1 MKQQKK
7 YKSRGR
13 NICNMQ
19 YFYFYAKNR
28 IKIEKI
34 LLSNILNEI
43 FFKLNTLFNVIF
55 YILIYIERK
64 LRAKFIISKNNC
76 WTV

>member
-1 MKQQKK
+1 
-7 YKSRGR
+7 
-13 NICNMQ
+13 MQ

-43 FFKLNTLFNVIF
+43 FLKLNTLFNVIF

-76 WTV
+76 WIV

>member
-43 FFKLNTLFNVIF
+43 FFMLLLYQKSKENQELFLIFLPNKNEKKRNWVI
-55 YILIYIERK
+55 
-64 LRAKFIISKNNC
+64 
-76 WTV
+76 

>member
-1 MKQQKK
+1 
-7 YKSRGR
+7 
-13 NICNMQ
+13 MQ

-43 FFKLNTLFNVIF
+43 FFMILLYQKSKENQELFLIF
-55 YILIYIERK
+55 LPNKNEKKRNWVNLKNIKNGLI
-64 LRAKFIISKNNC
+64 
-76 WTV
+76 

>member
-1 MKQQKK
+1 
-7 YKSRGR
+7 
-13 NICNMQ
+13 MQ

-43 FFKLNTLFNVIF
+43 FFMLLLYKENQELFLIF
-55 YILIYIERK
+55 LPNKNEKKRNWVNLKNIKNGLI
-64 LRAKFIISKNNC
+64 
-76 WTV
+76 